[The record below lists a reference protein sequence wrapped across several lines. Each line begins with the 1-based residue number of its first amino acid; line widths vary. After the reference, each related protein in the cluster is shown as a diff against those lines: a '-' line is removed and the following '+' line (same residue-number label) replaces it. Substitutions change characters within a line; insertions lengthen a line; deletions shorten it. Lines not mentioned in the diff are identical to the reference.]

1 MRLDATALM
10 YRFATNIPESES
22 RTQLESRLI
31 EAVTSGDVASVQRLG
46 EELQGAMVVD
56 QSLMQDLVLE
66 AVSIASV
73 DLMVELVDLLS
84 TKNMYCYEVSCR
96 GMQKMMQQTPA
107 ATYPKVTCEVSSKRV
122 ARFPIANIFCEKL

>member
-84 TKNMYCYEVSCR
+84 TKNMYCYEVSCK
-96 GMQKMMQQTPA
+96 GMQQTPA
-107 ATYPKVTCEVSSKRV
+107 STYPKVTCEVSSKRV

>member
-31 EAVTSGDVASVQRLG
+31 EAVTSGDVGAVQRLG
-46 EELQGAMVVD
+46 EEIQGAMVVD

-73 DLMVELVDLLS
+73 ELMVELVDLIS
-84 TKNMYCYEVSCR
+84 TKNMYCYEVSCCR
-96 GMQKMMQQTPA
+96 EMMQQQTPA
-107 ATYPKVTCEVSSKRV
+107 ST
-122 ARFPIANIFCEKL
+122 

>member
-1 MRLDATALM
+1 M
-10 YRFATNIPESES
+10 
-22 RTQLESRLI
+22 ESRLI

-96 GMQKMMQQTPA
+96 GMQQTPA
-107 ATYPKVTCEVSSKRV
+107 STYPKVTCEVSSKRV
-122 ARFPIANIFCEKL
+122 ARFLIFSVKNCDIEKFSSLIRSVGIAGGEDCIFHRII

>member
-96 GMQKMMQQTPA
+96 GMQQTPA
-107 ATYPKVTCEVSSKRV
+107 SATYPKVTCEVSSKRV

>member
-1 MRLDATALM
+1 MRLDATVLM

-73 DLMVELVDLLS
+73 ELMVELVDLIS

-96 GMQKMMQQTPA
+96 GIMQQTPA
-107 ATYPKVTCEVSSKRV
+107 STYFKVTCVKCRQKELLGSH
-122 ARFPIANIFCEKL
+122 IFCENL